1 MTFGVW
7 LTRRFAH
14 PVAPSGAL
22 WRTIWE
28 SPRPPINSYRQII
41 RFAGRGPRKS
51 QEVLGALS
59 CCCLVQPSAVVPK
72 RHGPPHS
79 CSRICPGTLQPCL
92 KKRGDWSTNQES
104 FPHRAPCGALRSV
117 THSLL
122 YPKVLGVK
130 MSALP
135 QPPYPAPRPPPR
147 PPAPRPRARPP

>member
-51 QEVLGALS
+51 QEDL
-59 CCCLVQPSAVVPK
+59 CLAAA
-72 RHGPPHS
+72 S
-79 CSRICPGTLQPCL
+79 CSP
-92 KKRGDWSTNQES
+92 
-104 FPHRAPCGALRSV
+104 
-117 THSLL
+117 HSLL

-135 QPPYPAPRPPPR
+135 QPPSPRPPPSAFRAPRPP
-147 PPAPRPRARPP
+147 